1 MNATQWMTLKKCAA
15 MESLDH
21 IPVGL
26 IVDSP
31 WIPGYIG
38 ITTMDYFTLPEKWF
52 KANLQIKKDFPEMIF
67 IPDFWVEYGMAA
79 EPSGFG
85 CRINFFEKSTP
96 TVNHIFSSADDLVN
110 IGKIKTPNPKTDG
123 LMPFI
128 LNLYKYIEPKV
139 KEIGESIK
147 IVAARGPLTIASHL
161 MGLTEFLIG
170 LKIDPG
176 NTHKLLEI
184 TAKVA
189 KDWLEAQADALSE
202 IDGIIVLDDVVGFLS
217 KEDYLEFAHPYF
229 KDIFKSFSTSLKIY
243 HNDTDNTA
251 YYEFLEDMGIN
262 IFNFTGKQDI
272 SKVREMVGNKI
283 CLMGNVPP
291 LEVLTQ
297 GSPET
302 VITKTQECLNMYN
315 SKAGIL
321 LSAGG
326 GASPGTPGDNIRA
339 MIEGVKNISVG

>member
-1 MNATQWMTLKKCAA
+1 MNEIQWMTLKKCAA

-31 WIPGYIG
+31 WMPGYVG

-52 KANLQIKKDFPEMIF
+52 EANMQIKNDFPEIIF

-110 IGKIKTPNPKTDG
+110 IGNIKIPNPRTDG

-147 IVAARGPLTIASHL
+147 IVAARGPLTTASHL

-184 TAKVA
+184 TAKMTRN
-189 KDWLEAQADALSE
+189 WLEAQA
-202 IDGIIVLDDVVGFLS
+202 
-217 KEDYLEFAHPYF
+217 
-229 KDIFKSFSTSLKIY
+229 
-243 HNDTDNTA
+243 
-251 YYEFLEDMGIN
+251 
-262 IFNFTGKQDI
+262 
-272 SKVREMVGNKI
+272 
-283 CLMGNVPP
+283 
-291 LEVLTQ
+291 
-297 GSPET
+297 
-302 VITKTQECLNMYN
+302 
-315 SKAGIL
+315 
-321 LSAGG
+321 
-326 GASPGTPGDNIRA
+326 
-339 MIEGVKNISVG
+339 